1 MPAMK
6 KRFLYTIAAVLILS
20 IPVTSQLPV
29 PAPKQQEGIILTAG
43 IIHTGTGEVIEN
55 GAVAFTDGKIVA
67 VGGTGQVTGSYPSF
81 RKIDVAGKHIYPGLI
96 MTGTS
101 LGLSE
106 IGGHEV
112 ANDTR
117 EFGSYNP
124 GVRALVAY
132 NTDSDIIPVVR
143 SAGVLIAQ
151 IVPSGGVLSGS
162 SSVVQLDAWTWDQ
175 AAYKPDEGIMLNW
188 PSSGQGRGR
197 AGATAVAGAASGPSA
212 YDTAIEELEKMFS
225 DAKIYATNKSDLG
238 FNLNLEAM
246 AGLFDGTKALYI
258 SASGA
263 RDIIAAITFANKHGI
278 TRKVLLNADEDA
290 WIVRD
295 FIKENGV
302 AVIAGHVHSVPK
314 YEHSDTRMTYRLPA
328 MFLKEGILTGLSH
341 RSTTYGFN
349 LPFLAGNTV
358 AYGLTKEE
366 ALQLITLN
374 NARILGIDDRTGS
387 IEKGKDANIVVS
399 TGDILDMLG
408 HNIEYAF
415 IQGREIDLDDKF
427 KQLRDRFQEKYIQK

>member
-1 MPAMK
+1 MAAMK
-6 KRFLYTIAAVLILS
+6 NRIIYTISAVLILML
-20 IPVTSQLPV
+20 PALAQVPV
-29 PAPKQQEGIILTAG
+29 PAPKQSGGIVLAGG
-43 IIHTGTGEVIEN
+43 IIHTGTGQVIEN
-55 GAVAFTDGKIVA
+55 GAVAFIDGKIVA
-67 VGGTGQVTGSYPSF
+67 VGRSNQVTGEYPAF
-81 RKIDVAGKHIYPGLI
+81 RKIDVSGKHIYPGLI

-106 IGGHEV
+106 IGGHDV

-117 EFGSYNP
+117 EFGNYNP

-132 NTDSDIIPVVR
+132 NTDSHVIPVVR

-151 IVPSGGVLSGS
+151 VVPSGGVLSGT

-175 AAYKPDEGIMLNW
+175 AAYNPDEGIVLNW
-188 PSSGQGRGR
+188 PSGGQGRG
-197 AGATAVAGAASGPSA
+197 GAAALASAAAGPSA
-212 YDTAIEELEKMFS
+212 YETTIDELDKMFS
-225 DAKIYATNKSDLG
+225 DARIYADNRQG
-238 FNLNLEAM
+238 VRFNLNLDAM
-246 AGLFDGTKALYI
+246 TGLFDGSKALYI

-263 RDIIAAITFANKHGI
+263 RDIISAITFANKHGI
-278 TRKVLLNADEDA
+278 KRQVLMNADEDA

-328 MFLKEGILTGLSH
+328 MFVKEGILTGLSH

-374 NARILGIDDRTGS
+374 NAKILGIDDRTGS

-399 TGDILDMLG
+399 TGDILDMIG
-408 HNIEYAF
+408 HNIELAF

-427 KQLRDRFQEKYIQK
+427 KQLRDRFEEKYKQK